1 MRDKFGRFIKGNKAP
16 KTAFKKGLVPWNK
29 GKTGFKGFWTGK
41 KMSKEHRNKLSLAHI
56 GQKAWNKGRKYI
68 EISGSKHPNWKG
80 GRIIVN
86 GYILIKKSNHP
97 FCTKQGYILE
107 HRLVMEKHIGRHLK
121 KSEVVHHINKNIL
134 DNRISNLILFP
145 NVSAHI
151 KHHAILRKKS
161 SKI

>member
-86 GYILIKKSNHP
+86 GYILI
-97 FCTKQGYILE
+97 
-107 HRLVMEKHIGRHLK
+107 
-121 KSEVVHHINKNIL
+121 
-134 DNRISNLILFP
+134 NRISNLILFP